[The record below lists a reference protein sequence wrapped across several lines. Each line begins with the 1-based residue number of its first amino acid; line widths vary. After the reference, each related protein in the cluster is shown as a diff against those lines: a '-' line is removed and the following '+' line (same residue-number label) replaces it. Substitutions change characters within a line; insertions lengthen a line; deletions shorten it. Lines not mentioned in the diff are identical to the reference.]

1 MMAFSRFASYLVT
14 ASMLVLA
21 VVGLLR
27 WRLLSTS
34 GRLVVAN
41 VSFSTVA
48 AAVMYVMV
56 SRQQLTR
63 VPQEI
68 VLLVDTTLLT
78 VAFALWQS
86 RRVGRNLLF
95 ALLAGYVVLWIWVW
109 QVERWVGPISTVS
122 VPVGNAIKTV
132 AAALTVI
139 DRVWV
144 TTDAWTDK
152 LWFWCG
158 IGVMLIFGT
167 EVVLFPAWQTMLG
180 VREDLIIKTFTF
192 HLVVSVIGYLL
203 IARALWRVGRPT
215 ASGRPREDLRGAV

>member
-1 MMAFSRFASYLVT
+1 MAFARFASYLVT

-27 WRLLSTS
+27 WKRLSVPA
-34 GRLVVAN
+34 RLIVAN
-41 VSFSTVA
+41 VGFSTIA
-48 AAVMYVMV
+48 AAVMFVMV

-63 VPQEI
+63 VPQEL

-86 RRVGRNLLF
+86 RRAGRNLLL
-95 ALLAGYVVLWIWVW
+95 LLAAGYLVLWTYVLL
-109 QVERWVGPISTVS
+109 VERWASPISTVS

-144 TTDAWTDK
+144 TPDAWTDK

-180 VREDLIIKTFTF
+180 VREDLIVKTFTF
-192 HLVVSVIGYLL
+192 HLVVSILGYLL
-203 IARALWRVGRPT
+203 IARALWRVGRSP
-215 ASGRPREDLRGAV
+215 AGRRLREDLRGAL